1 MFHVVTVLHASR
13 VVVIDTAKIAV
24 MIMTVAH
31 FPDRN
36 ESVNR
41 AEFLF
46 ASTVIAFAAARL
58 HLPMTPGYG
67 DVVAFLYSAFKKR
80 VRSCHTSMA
89 CGNINNEWLLRH
101 SLLYHSRL

>member
-36 ESVNR
+36 ESVNH